1 MEMKRKILAALCA
14 ALCAVMLLVSAAAC
28 TDSGEMDSSAGEI
41 RLFGNS
47 FNYSKYDSETY
58 LTYLDCRGSTI
69 YCTEETA
76 KAYPKL
82 AAALEKTADKIQQSA
97 GKFSSEEDKAAHD
110 FFNYFRTGR
119 YMDTTFSVVKRADE
133 KAVSIEYEGYNF
145 SGGAHGMYW
154 YASRNIDPT
163 TGEEIALSDVVKD
176 QNKLNERLLKEL
188 DLRYPEMEIA
198 KRENPFG
205 AYDMNVTATDLTK
218 AAYTF
223 TLDPDGIC
231 FYFSTYDLGSYADG
245 VQMVKLLY
253 SAAPDL
259 FVRDYS
265 VSGGYVS
272 GLVKKGLYDL
282 GGDGTVDEV
291 YFYGIEEEL
300 NQYYNGVYVEK
311 NGKGITTDLYSYD
324 MDTFVIHTED
334 NRDYLYVITHMDNDG
349 SNLLIFDLG
358 GEKPSLVEDTGYG
371 LCLAGLEEKKVYGYE
386 LITDT
391 NDFTL
396 TFRCDLLATF
406 TATFQTS
413 VGADGK
419 PVLPEDGYYAV
430 PEYVNT
436 LESAKAFKADIVDES
451 GEVVSK
457 EVEIPAGETFKLIRT
472 DGNTIVDARLSDG
485 RLARLELER
494 GDDSY
499 LATVNGQ
506 LSEEEAF
513 KTLYYAG

>member
-1 MEMKRKILAALCA
+1 MQMKRKILAALCA
-14 ALCAVMLLVSAAAC
+14 VMLLVSTAAC
-28 TDSGEMDSSAGEI
+28 SNSGGKDSSDGKI
-41 RLFGNS
+41 RLFGNF
-47 FNYSKYDSETY
+47 FNYSKYDSKTNN
-58 LTYLDCRGSTI
+58 TYLDCRGSTV

-82 AAALEKTADKIQQSA
+82 AAALEKMADNTLKYA
-97 GKFSSEEDKAAHD
+97 NKFLSEQDKEAHAFSKD
-110 FFNYFRTGR
+110 GRAGR
-119 YMDTTFSVVKRADE
+119 YMYTDYSVVKRADE
-133 KAVSIEYEGYNF
+133 KAVSIESEGYNF

-154 YASRNIDPT
+154 YVARNIDPA

-176 QNKLNERLLKEL
+176 QNKLNELLLKEL
-188 DLRYPEMEIA
+188 DLRYPEMAITE
-198 KRENPFG
+198 REDLFG

-253 SAAPDL
+253 SASPDL
-259 FVRDYS
+259 FVKDYS

-282 GGDGTVDEV
+282 GGDGTADEL

-300 NQYYNGVYVEK
+300 NQYYKGVCVEK
-311 NGKGITTDLYSYD
+311 NGKEMMHDLYSYN
-324 MDTFVIHTED
+324 MDTFVVHTDD

-358 GEKPSLVEDTGYG
+358 GETPSLVEDTGYG
-371 LCLAGLEEKKVYGYE
+371 LRSSGLEEKKVYGYE
-386 LITDT
+386 LITDIR
-391 NDFTL
+391 DFTL
-396 TFRCDLLATF
+396 TLRCDLLATF

-419 PVLPEDGYYAV
+419 PVLPKDGYYAV

-436 LESAKAFKADIVDES
+436 LESAKAFRADIVDES
-451 GEVVSK
+451 GQGVSK

-472 DGNTIVDARLSDG
+472 DGNAIVDARLSDG

-494 GDDSY
+494 GDETY

-506 LSEEEAF
+506 LPEDEAF

>member
-1 MEMKRKILAALCA
+1 MKRRIPA
-14 ALCAVMLLVSAAAC
+14 ALCAVMLLVSTAAC
-28 TDSGEMDSSAGEI
+28 SNSHKNNSSAGGI
-41 RLFGNS
+41 RLFGS
-47 FNYSKYDSETY
+47 YFTYSKYDSETY
-58 LTYLDCRGSTI
+58 DTYLDCRGNTV

-76 KAYPKL
+76 KAYPEL
-82 AAALEKTADKIQQSA
+82 AAALEKYSNDTLRYSSQ
-97 GKFSSEEDKAAHD
+97 FSSEQDEDAREFVKDGRA
-110 FFNYFRTGR
+110 GR
-119 YMDTTFSVVKRADE
+119 YTNTDYSVVKRADE
-133 KAVSIEYEGYNF
+133 KAVSIECEGYTF
-145 SGGAHGMYW
+145 SGGAHGMMW
-154 YASRNIDPT
+154 YASRNIDPA
-163 TGEEIALSDVVKD
+163 TGEEIKLSDVVKD
-176 QNKLNERLLKEL
+176 QKKLEELLLAEL
-188 DLRYPEMEIA
+188 DARYPDMEIT
-198 KRENPFG
+198 KRENLFEG
-205 AYDMNVTATDLTK
+205 YDMTVTKTDLEQY
-218 AAYTF
+218 AYTF

-231 FYFSTYDLGSYADG
+231 FYFSNYDLGTYTNGSQ
-245 VQMVKLLY
+245 VVKLLY
-253 SAAPDL
+253 SDAPDL
-259 FVRDYS
+259 FVKDYS

-272 GLVKKGLYDL
+272 GLVEKGLYDL
-282 GGDGTVDEV
+282 GGDGTVDEL

-311 NGKGITTDLYSYD
+311 NGKGMKSDLYSYD
-324 MDTFVIHTED
+324 MDAFVVHTED

-406 TATFQTS
+406 TATFNTS

-472 DGNTIVDARLSDG
+472 DGNTVVDARLSDG
-485 RLARLELER
+485 RIARLELER
-494 GDDSY
+494 GDDTFF
-499 LATVNGQ
+499 ATVNGQ

>member
-1 MEMKRKILAALCA
+1 MTRKILAVI
-14 ALCAVMLLVSAAAC
+14 CAVMLLVSAAAC
-28 TDSGEMDSSAGEI
+28 SHSGRKDSSAGKI
-41 RLFGNS
+41 RLFGNY
-47 FNYSKYDSETY
+47 FNNSKYDSETY
-58 LTYLDCRGSTI
+58 HTYLDCRGSAV

-82 AAALEKTADKIQQSA
+82 AAALEKKADKILQYA
-97 GKFSSEEDKAAHD
+97 KKFSSEQDKDALA
-110 FFNYFRTGR
+110 FFKDGNTGR
-119 YMDTTFSVVKRADE
+119 YMDTAFSVVKRADE

-154 YASRNIDPT
+154 YASRNIDPN

-176 QNKLNERLLKEL
+176 QSKLNELLLKEL
-188 DLRYPEMEIA
+188 DLRYPDMAITE
-198 KRENPFG
+198 RENLFE

-245 VQMVKLLY
+245 VQTVKLLY

-272 GLVKKGLYDL
+272 GLVEKGLYDF
-282 GGDGTVDEV
+282 GGDGTLDEIR
-291 YFYGIEEEL
+291 FSGIEEKL

-311 NGKGITTDLYSYD
+311 NGKEMKTDLYSYN
-324 MDTFVIHTED
+324 MDTFVVHTEG
-334 NRDYLYVITHMDNDG
+334 NRDYLYVVAHMDNDG
-349 SNLLIFDLG
+349 SNLLIFDLS
-358 GEKPSLVEDTGYG
+358 GETPSLVEDTGYG
-371 LCLAGLEEKKVYGYE
+371 LCLAGLEEKKIYGYE
-386 LITDT
+386 RITDIH
-391 NDFTL
+391 DFTL
-396 TFRCDLLATF
+396 TLRCDLLATF

-430 PEYVNT
+430 PDYVSP

-451 GEVVSK
+451 GQVVSK
-457 EVEIPAGETFKLIRT
+457 EVEIPAGESFKLIRT

-506 LSEEEAF
+506 LSEQEAF

>member
-14 ALCAVMLLVSAAAC
+14 VMLLVSAASC
-28 TDSGEMDSSAGEI
+28 TDSGGKDASAGGI
-41 RLFGNS
+41 RLFGNY
-47 FNYSKYDSETY
+47 FNFSKYDSKTNN
-58 LTYLDCRGSTI
+58 TYLDCRGSTV

-76 KAYPKL
+76 EVYPEL
-82 AAALEKTADKIQQSA
+82 AAALDNYADNTLKYA
-97 GKFSSEEDKAAHD
+97 NKFLSEQDKEAHA
-110 FFNYFRTGR
+110 FSKESEAGR
-119 YMDTTFSVVKRADE
+119 YMYTDYSVVKRADE
-133 KAVSIEYEGYNF
+133 KAVSIESEGYTF
-145 SGGAHGMYW
+145 SGGAHGIYC
-154 YASRNIDPT
+154 YSSRNIDPN
-163 TGEEIALSDVVKD
+163 TGKEIALSDVVKD
-176 QNKLNERLLKEL
+176 QNKLNELLLAEL
-188 DLRYPEMEIA
+188 NARYPDMAITEME
-198 KRENPFG
+198 KPFER
-205 AYDMNVTATDLTK
+205 YDMNVTATDLTK
-218 AAYTF
+218 SAYTF

-245 VQMVKLLY
+245 VQIVKLLY

-272 GLVKKGLYDL
+272 GLVDKGLYDL
-282 GGDGTVDEV
+282 GGDGALDEIR
-291 YFYGIEEEL
+291 FSRIEEEL
-300 NQYYNGVYVEK
+300 NQYYTGVYVEK
-311 NGKGITTDLYSYD
+311 NGEGIKTDLYSYN
-324 MDTFVIHTED
+324 MDTFVVHTED
-334 NRDYLYVITHMDNDG
+334 SRDYLYVITHMDNDG

-371 LCLAGLEEKKVYGYE
+371 LCFAGLEDKKVYGYE
-386 LITDT
+386 LMTDVH
-391 NDFTL
+391 DFTL

-413 VGADGK
+413 VGADGN
-419 PVLPEDGYYAV
+419 PVLPEDGFYTV
-430 PEYVNT
+430 PEYVST
-436 LESAKAFKADIVDES
+436 LESAKAFKADIVNES
-451 GEVVSK
+451 GKVVSK

-494 GDDSY
+494 SDDSY

>member
-1 MEMKRKILAALCA
+1 MEMKRKILAALCV
-14 ALCAVMLLVSAAAC
+14 ALSAIMLLVSAAAC
-28 TDSGEMDSSAGEI
+28 SNSGGQDSSAGEM
-41 RLFGNS
+41 RFFGNY
-47 FNYSKYDSETY
+47 FDYSKYDSETY
-58 LTYLDCRGSTI
+58 DYYLRCMGNTI

-82 AAALEKTADKIQQSA
+82 AAALEKTADRILQYA
-97 GKFSSEEDKAAHD
+97 GKFSSEQDKAAHD
-110 FFNYFRTGR
+110 FSKDGRTGR
-119 YMDTTFSVVKRADE
+119 YMDTSFSVVKRADE
-133 KAVSIEYEGYNF
+133 KAVSIEYEGYTF
-145 SGGAHGMYW
+145 SGGAHGMYC
-154 YASRNIDPT
+154 YASRNIDPA

-176 QNKLNERLLKEL
+176 QNKLNELLLKEL
-188 DLRYPEMEIA
+188 DARYPDMAITE
-198 KRENPFG
+198 RENLFG

-253 SAAPDL
+253 SAVPDL
-259 FVRDYS
+259 FVEDYS

-272 GLVKKGLYDL
+272 GLVGKGLYDL
-282 GGDGTVDEV
+282 GGDGTVDEL
-291 YFYGIEEEL
+291 YFYGIEDEL
-300 NQYYNGVYVEK
+300 SQYNTGVYVEK
-311 NGKGITTDLYSYD
+311 NGKGIKNDLYSYH
-324 MDTFVIHTED
+324 MDTFVVHTED

-358 GEKPSLVEDTGYG
+358 GETPSLVEDTGYG

-386 LITDT
+386 RITDIH
-391 NDFTL
+391 DFTL
-396 TFRCDLLATF
+396 TLRCDLLATF

-413 VGADGK
+413 VGADGR
-419 PVLPEDGYYAV
+419 PVLPEDGYFTV

-451 GEVVSK
+451 GKVVK
-457 EVEIPAGETFKLIRT
+457 TEVEIPAGETFKLIRT
-472 DGNTIVDARLSDG
+472 DGMTVVDARLSDG
-485 RLARLELER
+485 RIARLELER

>member
-1 MEMKRKILAALCA
+1 MQMKRKILA
-14 ALCAVMLLVSAAAC
+14 ALCAVMLLVSASAC
-28 TDSGEMDSSAGEI
+28 SNSGGGDSSDGKM
-41 RLFGNS
+41 RFFGS
-47 FNYSKYDSETY
+47 YFDYSKYDNKTYNTY
-58 LTYLDCRGSTI
+58 LNCSGSTI
-69 YCTEETA
+69 HCTEETA

-82 AAALEKTADKIQQSA
+82 AAALEKTADRILQYA
-97 GKFSSEEDKAAHD
+97 NKFSSEEDKAAHD
-110 FFNYFRTGR
+110 FSKDGRTGR
-119 YMDTTFSVVKRADE
+119 YMDTTYSVVKRADE
-133 KAVSIEYEGYNF
+133 KAVSIEYEGYTF

-154 YASRNIDPT
+154 YASRNIDPA

-176 QNKLNERLLKEL
+176 QNKLNELLLKEL
-188 DLRYPEMEIA
+188 DARYPEMEIT
-198 KRENPFG
+198 KRENLFG

-218 AAYTF
+218 FAYTF

-231 FYFSTYDLGSYADG
+231 FYFSIYDLGSYADG

-259 FVRDYS
+259 FVKDYS

-272 GLVKKGLYDL
+272 GLVEKGLYDL
-282 GGDGTVDEV
+282 GGDGSLDELN
-291 YFYGIEEEL
+291 FNGIEEEL
-300 NQYYNGVYVEK
+300 SQYYNGVYVEK
-311 NGKGITTDLYSYD
+311 NGKGMKTDLYSYD
-324 MDTFVIHTED
+324 MDAFVVHTED

-358 GEKPSLVEDTGYG
+358 GETPSLVEDTGYG

-386 LITDT
+386 RITDIH
-391 NDFTL
+391 DFTL
-396 TFRCDLLATF
+396 TLRCDLLATF
-406 TATFQTS
+406 TATFNTS

-419 PVLPEDGYYAV
+419 PVLPEDGFFAV

-451 GEVVSK
+451 GKVVEK

-472 DGNTIVDARLSDG
+472 DGNAIVDARLSDG

-494 GDDSY
+494 GDETY

-506 LSEEEAF
+506 LPEDEAF

>member
-1 MEMKRKILAALCA
+1 MEMKRKISAVI
-14 ALCAVMLLVSAAAC
+14 CAVMLLVSAAAC
-28 TDSGEMDSSAGEI
+28 SNSGGKDSSAGEI
-41 RLFGNS
+41 RLFGHY
-47 FNYSKYDSETY
+47 FNNSKYDSKTY
-58 LTYLDCRGSTI
+58 NTYLDCRGSTV

-82 AAALEKTADKIQQSA
+82 AAALEKTADKILQDADQ
-97 GKFSSEEDKAAHD
+97 FSSEEDKAAHD
-110 FFNYFRTGR
+110 FSKEGGTGR
-119 YMDTTFSVVKRADE
+119 YMDTAFSVVKRADE
-133 KAVSIEYEGYNF
+133 KAVSIEYEGYTF
-145 SGGAHGMYW
+145 TGGAHGMYW
-154 YASRNIDPT
+154 YASRNIDPA
-163 TGEEIALSDVVKD
+163 TGEEIKLSDVVKD
-176 QNKLNERLLKEL
+176 QGKLNELLLAEL
-188 DLRYPEMEIA
+188 DARYPDMAIA
-198 KRENPFG
+198 ERENLFE

-245 VQMVKLLY
+245 VQVVKLLY

-272 GLVKKGLYDL
+272 GLVGKSLYDF
-282 GGDGTVDEV
+282 GGDGTLDEIR
-291 YFYGIEEEL
+291 FIGIEEEL
-300 NQYYNGVYVEK
+300 NQYFTGVYVEK
-311 NGKGITTDLYSYD
+311 NGKELKSDLYSYS
-324 MDTFVIHTED
+324 MDTFVVHTED
-334 NRDYLYVITHMDNDG
+334 NRDYLYVVAHMDNDG

-358 GEKPSLVEDTGYG
+358 GEMPSLVGDTGYG
-371 LCLAGLEEKKVYGYE
+371 LCNTGLEEKKIYGYE
-386 LITDT
+386 LMTDIH
-391 NDFTL
+391 DFTL
-396 TFRCDLLATF
+396 TLRCDLLATF

-430 PEYVNT
+430 PESIST

-451 GEVVSK
+451 GQAVSK
-457 EVEIPAGETFKLIRT
+457 DVEIPAGEKFKLIRT
-472 DGNTIVDARLSDG
+472 DGNTVVDARLSDG

-494 GDDSY
+494 GDDSF

>member
-1 MEMKRKILAALCA
+1 M
-14 ALCAVMLLVSAAAC
+14 
-28 TDSGEMDSSAGEI
+28 
-41 RLFGNS
+41 
-47 FNYSKYDSETY
+47 
-58 LTYLDCRGSTI
+58 
-69 YCTEETA
+69 
-76 KAYPKL
+76 
-82 AAALEKTADKIQQSA
+82 
-97 GKFSSEEDKAAHD
+97 
-110 FFNYFRTGR
+110 
-119 YMDTTFSVVKRADE
+119 
-133 KAVSIEYEGYNF
+133 
-145 SGGAHGMYW
+145 
-154 YASRNIDPT
+154 
-163 TGEEIALSDVVKD
+163 VKD
-176 QNKLNERLLKEL
+176 QNKLNELLLKEL
-188 DLRYPEMEIA
+188 DLRYPEMAITE
-198 KRENPFG
+198 REDLFG
-205 AYDMNVTATDLTK
+205 AYDINVTATDLTK

-253 SAAPDL
+253 SASPDL
-259 FVRDYS
+259 FVKDYS

-272 GLVKKGLYDL
+272 GLAKKGLYDL
-282 GGDGTVDEV
+282 GGDGTADEL

-300 NQYYNGVYVEK
+300 NQYYKGVCVEK
-311 NGKGITTDLYSYD
+311 NGKEMMHDLYSYN
-324 MDTFVIHTED
+324 MDTFVVHTDD

-358 GEKPSLVEDTGYG
+358 GETPSLVEDTGYG
-371 LCLAGLEEKKVYGYE
+371 LRSSGLEEKKVYGYE
-386 LITDT
+386 LITDIR
-391 NDFTL
+391 DFTL
-396 TFRCDLLATF
+396 TLRCDLLATF

-419 PVLPEDGYYAV
+419 PVLPKDGYYAV

-436 LESAKAFKADIVDES
+436 LESAKAFRADIVDES
-451 GEVVSK
+451 GQVVSK

-472 DGNTIVDARLSDG
+472 DGNAIVDARLSDG

-513 KTLYYAG
+513 KILYYAG

>member
-1 MEMKRKILAALCA
+1 MEMKRKISAVI
-14 ALCAVMLLVSAAAC
+14 CAVMLLVSAAAC
-28 TDSGEMDSSAGEI
+28 SNSGGKDSSAGEI
-41 RLFGNS
+41 RLFGHY
-47 FNYSKYDSETY
+47 FNNSKYDSKTY
-58 LTYLDCRGSTI
+58 NTYLDCRGSTV

-82 AAALEKTADKIQQSA
+82 AAALEKTADKILQDADQ
-97 GKFSSEEDKAAHD
+97 FSSEEDKAAHD
-110 FFNYFRTGR
+110 FSKEGGTGR
-119 YMDTTFSVVKRADE
+119 YMDTAFSVVKRADE
-133 KAVSIEYEGYNF
+133 KAVSIETEGYTF
-145 SGGAHGMYW
+145 SGGAHGMYC
-154 YASRNIDPT
+154 YTARNIDPA

-176 QNKLNERLLKEL
+176 QSKLNELLLKEL
-188 DLRYPEMEIA
+188 DARYPEMKITE
-198 KRENPFG
+198 RENLFE
-205 AYDMNVTATDLTK
+205 AYDMNVTATDLEQF
-218 AAYTF
+218 AYTF

-231 FYFSTYDLGSYADG
+231 FYFSAYDLGSYADG

-259 FVRDYS
+259 FVEDYS

-272 GLVKKGLYDL
+272 GLVEKGLYDF
-282 GGDGTVDEV
+282 GGDGTLDEIS
-291 YFYGIEEEL
+291 FSGIEEEL
-300 NQYYNGVYVEK
+300 NQYYKGVYVEK
-311 NGKGITTDLYSYD
+311 NGKGMNTDLYSYN
-324 MDTFVIHTED
+324 MDTFVVHTED

-406 TATFQTS
+406 TATFNTS